1 MINALQI
8 PLTGEPVATSV
19 SNRGAEEVVADALGL
34 TLTKPAPLPP
44 PPQNFI
50 ARHWKMAT
58 RGRAGKRAAA
68 EAEAGGNMASWSIW
82 TVLLV
87 CAVGSTGSA
96 LAQGEMRDRGPRM
109 ERGGG
114 MGPGVGMGI
123 AIGVDIIGNAI
134 RQGADR
140 EMPSNPKTNAGPDKS
155 NRKTAKKSEDEKARS
170 SKEATPASQKPDEV
184 ALFGKPKRV
193 AFDPDHRAGKLGENN
208 DYQDV
213 VVRRDGSYFTRHY
226 FYMSAP
232 GKVARYWWDDPLTAD
247 ADKLKNVPNCEG
259 GDDDCDGG
267 LNGSSGALPPYI
279 VEVDDKT
286 GGGDAKTPSPKIAEG
301 TPPTPVNGDPKD
313 GIEVPG
319 GKVHRGTMTIDRGGE
334 KRTAI
339 TCWVEDDNS
348 AACKNFQW
356 YQWDCSILSIDRND
370 GKGLQKPK
378 TQPAKAVE
386 TSTGSFLHFGKW
398 GPDDYSSTRNK
409 KLRKMF
415 AGAKNNDCPEPKEPL
430 KGGAYAGAQD
440 IQIPGQP
447 EVKPKTREVMERLI
461 DAPNAA
467 AAVDPVLQQVF
478 GPHRGHGT
486 EQPKDEPPI
495 TVEIVMYFR
504 VALYCEDNCLGYF
517 EWEETQKFKV
527 TPHWKQ
533 VSDLGAET
541 MGTQSKKQKPEL
553 DFELT
558 YVAEKIGQFTPKIG
572 AWQAPPC

>member
-1 MINALQI
+1 MINPMQA
-8 PLTGEPVATSV
+8 PLTDEPVAASA
-19 SNRGAEEVVADALGL
+19 SNHGAEQPV
-34 TLTKPAPLPP
+34 PAPLPP
-44 PPQNFI
+44 LPPKQPTQNFI
-50 ARHWKMAT
+50 ARHWNKAAC
-58 RGRAGKRAAA
+58 RRAAKPAAA
-68 EAEAGGNMASWSIW
+68 EAQAGRNMASWSIAM
-82 TVLLV
+82 VLLL
-87 CAVGSTGSA
+87 CAFADSA
-96 LAQGEMRDRGPRM
+96 LAQGEMRDHGPRM
-109 ERGGG
+109 ERGGR
-114 MGPGVGMGI
+114 MGPGFGMGL
-123 AIGVDIIGNAI
+123 AIGVDIISNAI

-140 EMPSNPKTNAGPDKS
+140 ETPSNPKTGAGPAKS
-155 NRKTAKKSEDEKARS
+155 NRKTAAKKSEDEKARS
-170 SKEATPASQKPDEV
+170 SREASPASQKPDEV

-193 AFDPDHRAGKLGENN
+193 AFNPDHRAGKLGENN

-226 FYMSAP
+226 FYMSLP
-232 GKVARYWWDDPLTAD
+232 GKVLRYWWDDPRTDAAD
-247 ADKLKNVPNCEG
+247 TDKRSVPNCEDG
-259 GDDDCDGG
+259 DDDDCDGS
-267 LNGSSGALPPYI
+267 LNGGSGALPPYI

-301 TPPTPVNGDPKD
+301 TPPTPVNDDPKD

-319 GKVHRGTMTIDRGGE
+319 GKVHRGTMTIDRGGG
-334 KRTAI
+334 KPTAI
-339 TCWVEDDNS
+339 TCWVEDDKT

-356 YQWDCSILSIDRND
+356 YQWDCSIVSIDLND

-378 TQPAKAVE
+378 SQPAKAVE
-386 TSTGSFLHFGKW
+386 TRTGSFLHFGKW

-409 KLRKMF
+409 KLHKMF
-415 AGAKNNDCPEPKEPL
+415 AGAKNNDCPEPTEAL

-467 AAVDPVLQQVF
+467 AAVDPVLQQVL
-478 GPHRGHGT
+478 GPHKGHGT

-495 TVEIVMYFR
+495 TVEITMYFR

-527 TPHWKQ
+527 TPRWKK

-541 MGTQSKKQKPEL
+541 MGTQSKKKKPEL

-572 AWQAPPC
+572 AWHAPPC